1 MKFIRNNRWELIADV
16 SSEEMEIFDR
26 FKKEMFYVLHDHI
39 ETSFLMI
46 ENHLEKHILSDA
58 QFDELLSMKNYIIES
73 NSFNRY
79 YFKVV
84 IMENQSFRFSNDD
97 LFLRFAHYVNLVDN
111 QDLAVSKLKEY
122 IELQCIE
129 YVLGKYNTG
138 LLTEQKIIL
147 KTPKEH
153 YNKEYLYLF
162 KPYGYELFE
171 KLRKDAPAP
180 RGITTKYNA
189 IFHFLLN
196 EGYIKNSK
204 KDYLDL
210 VAIQCKSDL
219 GFNKNNERILYKK
232 VEKKNNVDNY
242 LNENE
247 LYLLDVLK
255 EFRIENDL
263 PNKKVAKGRN

>member
-1 MKFIRNNRWELIADV
+1 MKFKRNSRWKLIAEV
-16 SSEEMEIFDR
+16 SNEELEIFDK

-39 ETSFLMI
+39 ENTFSVI
-46 ENHLEKHILSDA
+46 DNHLDKHILLDA

-73 NSFNRY
+73 SSFNSY
-79 YFKVV
+79 YSKVV

-97 LFLRFAHYVNLVDN
+97 LFLRFAHYVNLAEC
-111 QDLAVSKLKEY
+111 QDVAVLRLKEY

-129 YVLGKYNTG
+129 YVLKVYDTG
-138 LLTEQKIIL
+138 LLTKQKIVL

-171 KLRKDAPAP
+171 KLQKDAPAP
-180 RGITTKYNA
+180 RGITTKYNG
-189 IFHFLLN
+189 IFHFMLN

-204 KDYLDL
+204 KEYSDL
-210 VAIQCKSDL
+210 VSIQCKSDL
-219 GFNKNNERILYKK
+219 GFNKDNEPLQYNK
-232 VEKKNNVDNY
+232 VEFKPNVRKY

-247 LYLLDVLK
+247 SYLLDVLK
-255 EFRIENDL
+255 EFRVEKDI
-263 PNKKVAKGRN
+263 PNKKVAKGSN